1 MLVHEVMTTPV
12 MTVPRT
18 WTAKQAVLL
27 LYEKDITAA
36 PVVDEH
42 GRMVGIVS
50 EMDLLRGE
58 FEADPRAYLR
68 LSALPGSQPTVG
80 VEDVM
85 SPNVKT
91 VREDTE
97 VLDLVELMI
106 TVGMKSVPVV
116 RGDELMGMVSRRD
129 LMGILAH
136 GDDRIR
142 DDVLAALRETSPE
155 TASFE
160 VAVTNG
166 VVELYGGAG
175 DDSSGRVAEL
185 IANTV
190 PGVTRIVHKP

>member
-1 MLVHEVMTTPV
+1 
-12 MTVPRT
+12 
-18 WTAKQAVLL
+18 
-27 LYEKDITAA
+27 
-36 PVVDEH
+36 
-42 GRMVGIVS
+42 
-50 EMDLLRGE
+50 
-58 FEADPRAYLR
+58 
-68 LSALPGSQPTVG
+68 
-80 VEDVM
+80 
-85 SPNVKT
+85 
-91 VREDTE
+91 
-97 VLDLVELMI
+97 
-106 TVGMKSVPVV
+106 
-116 RGDELMGMVSRRD
+116 
-129 LMGILAH
+129 MGILAH